1 MQKIKLTKKVIIELF
16 VIAGL
21 FLVLLFFAV
30 SQKVAIGQKY
40 QQVYF
45 NGELVGNV
53 ANHVS
58 VDDAVHEVRRELAAE
73 SDEPLCMDYEYSSS
87 KANHWFTSLMTEDAL
102 NEALKEKMKVSEI
115 ETQVRA
121 YTVAIEGYRGNFK
134 SMDEVTEFLNTVKN
148 EADTEGQFTTQISKE
163 AGHIS
168 GIYTAQLTEVDP
180 KENTE
185 VIPEETLADQVSA
198 GANGAFTYQME
209 YAMANPKDD
218 SYETGTLGL
227 EFIENVEVYEKYISE
242 DALSDVETQVE
253 EVTKEKETN
262 KIYVV
267 ESGDVLSVIAMDH
280 DTTVANIMAL
290 NGFDNAEVRI
300 YPGQEI
306 IIAVPEPAGDH
317 HCSAGTGF
325 KPSY

>member
-102 NEALKEKMKVSEI
+102 
-115 ETQVRA
+115 
-121 YTVAIEGYRGNFK
+121 
-134 SMDEVTEFLNTVKN
+134 
-148 EADTEGQFTTQISKE
+148 KE
-163 AGHIS
+163 AS
-168 GIYTAQLTEVDP
+168 
-180 KENTE
+180 
-185 VIPEETLADQVSA
+185 
-198 GANGAFTYQME
+198 
-209 YAMANPKDD
+209 
-218 SYETGTLGL
+218 
-227 EFIENVEVYEKYISE
+227 
-242 DALSDVETQVE
+242 
-253 EVTKEKETN
+253 ETN
-262 KIYVV
+262 YWLRLLRAT
-267 ESGDVLSVIAMDH
+267 DYLSETEYRTMIVQCRELERLFTSILKS
-280 DTTVANIMAL
+280 T
-290 NGFDNAEVRI
+290 
-300 YPGQEI
+300 
-306 IIAVPEPAGDH
+306 
-317 HCSAGTGF
+317 
-325 KPSY
+325 KPSEQ

>member
-102 NEALKEKMKVSEI
+102 KEASESKELYQTAEENLQSAIEALLSPILKN
-115 ETQVRA
+115 A
-121 YTVAIEGYRGNFK
+121 GYT
-134 SMDEVTEFLNTVKN
+134 MQW
-148 EADTEGQFTTQISKE
+148 EA
-163 AGHIS
+163 
-168 GIYTAQLTEVDP
+168 
-180 KENTE
+180 
-185 VIPEETLADQVSA
+185 
-198 GANGAFTYQME
+198 
-209 YAMANPKDD
+209 
-218 SYETGTLGL
+218 
-227 EFIENVEVYEKYISE
+227 
-242 DALSDVETQVE
+242 
-253 EVTKEKETN
+253 
-262 KIYVV
+262 
-267 ESGDVLSVIAMDH
+267 
-280 DTTVANIMAL
+280 
-290 NGFDNAEVRI
+290 
-300 YPGQEI
+300 
-306 IIAVPEPAGDH
+306 
-317 HCSAGTGF
+317 
-325 KPSY
+325 

>member
-58 VDDAVHEVRRELAAE
+58 VDDAVHDVRRELAAE

-102 NEALKEKMKVSEI
+102 KEALKEKMKVSEI

-148 EADTEGQFTTQISKE
+148 EADTEGQFTT
-163 AGHIS
+163 
-168 GIYTAQLTEVDP
+168 
-180 KENTE
+180 
-185 VIPEETLADQVSA
+185 
-198 GANGAFTYQME
+198 
-209 YAMANPKDD
+209 
-218 SYETGTLGL
+218 
-227 EFIENVEVYEKYISE
+227 
-242 DALSDVETQVE
+242 
-253 EVTKEKETN
+253 
-262 KIYVV
+262 
-267 ESGDVLSVIAMDH
+267 
-280 DTTVANIMAL
+280 
-290 NGFDNAEVRI
+290 
-300 YPGQEI
+300 
-306 IIAVPEPAGDH
+306 
-317 HCSAGTGF
+317 
-325 KPSY
+325 